1 MSDFTYDNSFY
12 FEPASVPAPVPAW
25 DEPAKAEPGLLAHAI
40 ALVVTAL
47 SYVLP
52 RVLRWVRQ

>member
-12 FEPASVPAPVPAW
+12 FELASVPALVPAW
-25 DEPAKAEPGLLAHAI
+25 DEPVKAEPGLLAHVI